1 MAIKRSLSRS
11 RELVIKGTH
20 LLLRQFAMSPELLQ
34 ARRLRRSSAK
44 AVSGTGSLVGRRI
57 LIPTMRDWA
66 SHVHLEALLGHYLR
80 SEGASVRHL
89 SCGGGLEIC
98 DRANSWESP
107 PMPCHSCSKYVRNSL
122 AAHGA
127 EVSWL
132 NESWGDP
139 AWPEIDNMSLDELMS
154 ATYDSYELGKLVE
167 VPVKW
172 FLLFDSLSDDPL
184 ATKTYRAFL
193 RSAKRVVVAV
203 ENEFARDR
211 PDQVILL
218 NGLFMFEGLI
228 WEVCRRYGIPVVS
241 YERAFIVDSFV
252 FSHDRVSSY
261 YEIDDAWSS
270 ARHQQLGEREE
281 RELDGYMKDRQFGLR
296 TVDDY
301 WAQVTKSQLDR
312 SSEGKTVILFT
323 NLVWDSAVIGMDI
336 GFSSILDWVETTVR
350 EFEQL
355 PEHTLV
361 IRIHPAE
368 TKLSG
373 RESREQMIEALAKRI
388 PVFPSNVTVIPPEE
402 NTSTYELMQEADIG
416 LVYSSTTG
424 LEMAMLGKPVVVA
437 ARTHYRG
444 KGFTIDVSS
453 KDEFVA
459 ALNQL
464 LSTAVIDESIAVL
477 ARRYAHLFFFRTPY
491 FELGISEPMR
501 GLVKFNSTSFEELR
515 HGGRGDVGRF
525 LGAVSS
531 GKSFEND
538 GRN

>member
-1 MAIKRSLSRS
+1 MAIKLVFLRI
-11 RELVIKGTH
+11 RELVVKGAH
-20 LLLRQFAMSPELLQ
+20 LVLRQIAMSPEMLQ
-34 ARRLRRSSAK
+34 ARRLRKSSAR
-44 AVSGTGSLVGRRI
+44 AISEEGLLAGRRI
-57 LIPTMRDWA
+57 LIPTIRDWA
-66 SHVHLEALLGHYLR
+66 SHVHIEALLGHYLR

-98 DRANSWESP
+98 DRSNSWESP

-139 AWPEIDNMSLDELMS
+139 AWPELDNMSLDELIA

-172 FLLFDSLSDDPL
+172 FLLYDTLSDDPL

-193 RSAKRVVVAV
+193 RAAKRVVVAV
-203 ENEFARDR
+203 ENEFNQDR

-228 WEVCRRYGIPVVS
+228 WDVCRRHNIPVVS

-252 FSHDRVSSY
+252 FSHNRVSSY
-261 YEIDDAWSS
+261 YEIDNAWFT
-270 ARHQQLGEREE
+270 AQHQPLDERDEI
-281 RELDGYMKDRQFGLR
+281 ELDGYMKDRKFGLR

-301 WAQVTKSQLDR
+301 WAQVTKSRSNR
-312 SSEGKTVILFT
+312 SSRGKTVILFT

-336 GFSSILDWVETTVR
+336 GFSSIVDWVETTVR
-350 EFEQL
+350 KFEL
-355 PEHTLV
+355 HPEHNLV

-373 RESREQMIEALAKRI
+373 RESREQMTDALAKRI
-388 PVFPSNVTVIPPEE
+388 PLLPSNITLIPPEE
-402 NTSTYELMQEADIG
+402 NTSTYELMQEADFG

-437 ARTHYRG
+437 ARTHYSG

-453 KDEFVA
+453 ISEFIA
-459 ALNQL
+459 AIDQL
-464 LSTAVIDESIAVL
+464 FSTKLIYESNAVQ

-491 FELGISEPMR
+491 FELGVSEPMR
-501 GLVKFNSTSFEELR
+501 GLVKFNSTSFVKLR
-515 HGGRGDVGRF
+515 HGGRGDVSRF
-525 LGAVSS
+525 LEAVSS
-531 GKSFEND
+531 GKPFEND